1 MFAGLQVGFEK
12 LLSVTLLSLR
22 LALRRLLATVQLPP
36 PWRWCADGQIWHRFG
51 ARSPGRLP
59 LELLQQLHWW
69 LIRPLYIRRRPPT
82 SRRPWPLK
90 LEFLA
95 CWLNSYRPSEVAWW
109 WALGERSWDRLSLH
123 HPESL
128 VSALHVQRRQGW
140 PDQCRP
146 ALGLLSD
153 KAALLASC
161 PSHWRAPFLVLPPQ
175 QEGYSVQPQ
184 ELPDW
189 WWRALRG
196 SGVVMKPQRGHAG
209 RAVIRFRWAD
219 NGLQQQALFRRLPE
233 MAAVL
238 SSDAAP
244 EPQQL
249 LEHWRRLCHTNEVA
263 LAAPYQ
269 AHSPVLPATEPSVV
283 VRVITERAAANAP
296 VGVREAWLEVPLGEG
311 TVAFISTTGLVLPSP
326 GDPLPANEQASLEV
340 WHQLLQ
346 GEPLSCVE
354 ACLKAAEALHALL
367 PPIDRVAWDWIPA
380 EHEPLLLEG
389 NGGFGLLVPQLFEK
403 LRGGAGNALNSLASF

>member
-1 MFAGLQVGFEK
+1 
-12 LLSVTLLSLR
+12 
-22 LALRRLLATVQLPP
+22 
-36 PWRWCADGQIWHRFG
+36 
-51 ARSPGRLP
+51 
-59 LELLQQLHWW
+59 
-69 LIRPLYIRRRPPT
+69 
-82 SRRPWPLK
+82 
-90 LEFLA
+90 
-95 CWLNSYRPSEVAWW
+95 
-109 WALGERSWDRLSLH
+109 
-123 HPESL
+123 
-128 VSALHVQRRQGW
+128 
-140 PDQCRP
+140 
-146 ALGLLSD
+146 
-153 KAALLASC
+153 
-161 PSHWRAPFLVLPPQ
+161 
-175 QEGYSVQPQ
+175 
-184 ELPDW
+184 
-189 WWRALRG
+189 
-196 SGVVMKPQRGHAG
+196 MKPQRGHAG
-209 RAVIRFRWAD
+209 RAVIRFRWA
-219 NGLQQQALFRRLPE
+219 NSGLQQQALFRRLPK

-244 EPQQL
+244 GPQQL
-249 LEHWRRLCHTNEVA
+249 LEHWRRLCHTNEVV

-269 AHSPVLPATEPSVV
+269 THSPVLPATEPSVV

-346 GEPLSCVE
+346 GEPLSCIE

-403 LRGGAGNALNSLASF
+403 LRGGAGNALNSLASV